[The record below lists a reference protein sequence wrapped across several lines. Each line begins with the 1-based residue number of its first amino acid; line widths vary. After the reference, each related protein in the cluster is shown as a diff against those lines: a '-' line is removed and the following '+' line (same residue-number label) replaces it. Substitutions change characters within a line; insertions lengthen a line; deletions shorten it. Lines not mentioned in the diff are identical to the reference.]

1 MSSNPAGRVSRE
13 FSAKNAPTSMK
24 TGGRWLVA
32 ASPEK
37 KLKNFA
43 IIFGF
48 FCIFILP
55 SVNLCRV
62 PSCHSGNPLP
72 SARHAALGKEA
83 FAVKGYADSSLPSAA
98 LGKGFVECKA
108 FFAECKHVSA
118 VVYPGGGLLLGYFF
132 KAQSINTPEVQ
143 DWKMSKRWREISLCP
158 QS

>member
-1 MSSNPAGRVSRE
+1 MVEQQTREGEVVSSDPVGCVSHE

-37 KLKNFA
+37 KIENFCYY
-43 IIFGF
+43 FWVF
-48 FCIFILP
+48 FRIFILP

-62 PSCHSGNPLP
+62 LFRHSAKALP

-98 LGKGFVECKA
+98 IACLF
-108 FFAECKHVSA
+108 HV
-118 VVYPGGGLLLGYFF
+118 
-132 KAQSINTPEVQ
+132 
-143 DWKMSKRWREISLCP
+143 
-158 QS
+158 